1 MTVGINIYFSLFLW
15 YVQICRLPRW
25 VSEWLNH
32 LHSPS
37 NHCSAVFIWVMVFQ
51 TIQPRNTNL
60 GCAFQLPGSRK
71 FQASLNSRA
80 ADPRIRRYQMLHI
93 LELLRPEDVVPVC
106 CRQPPS
112 PEKDDTDLSTKG
124 QTQTAPAICSWTWS
138 RSASAT
144 STQILFLCLL
154 DDLVVMSSCLF

>member
-1 MTVGINIYFSLFLW
+1 MIKSLSH
-15 YVQICRLPRW
+15 C
-25 VSEWLNH
+25 
-32 LHSPS
+32 LHSRS
-37 NHCSAVFIWVMVFQ
+37 NHCSAVLLSVMVFQ

-60 GCAFQLPGSRK
+60 GCAFQLPHWRQK
-71 FQASLNSRA
+71 VPSLFDLPTA
-80 ADPRIRRYQMLHI
+80 PRIRRCQMLHI